1 MLIISCVDART
12 LRNNM
17 SNNKENVQDWLCGV
31 LSKWKNFRLIPSISV
46 FEWLSTQKSVI
57 DVVKGGVAWE
67 CERVSNQEL
76 FTLNLN
82 VQFYTSYFFWKRWI
96 KKNQPNISTVLKQH
110 NDYDYWCVNDN
121 SLESF
126 ILFTI
131 LCFILFQLFSH
142 SFSFALS
149 FFFCYSLRCFNVSF
163 SSGFQNYLNFDFFFL
178 WKHFENW
185 TTKQPKNQ

>member
-1 MLIISCVDART
+1 MREHCVTIWVITRRMYKIDFVVCCQNGKIFDSFHPSRF
-12 LRNNM
+12 
-17 SNNKENVQDWLCGV
+17 SNDWAP
-31 LSKWKNFRLIPSISV
+31 K
-46 FEWLSTQKSVI
+46 KSVI

-149 FFFCYSLRCFNVSF
+149 FFLLQFKML
-163 SSGFQNYLNFDFFFL
+163 
-178 WKHFENW
+178 
-185 TTKQPKNQ
+185 